1 MQADMTIYNGSCE
14 CGKISAK
21 EVYLNYGS
29 FQALRNITLEIPQCA
44 ITAIIGPSGCG
55 KSSFLRLLNRMNDII
70 DGTRVEGKV
79 IVDNQNIYDRGVD
92 VR

>member
-1 MQADMTIYNGSCE
+1 MTIYNDACKL
-14 CGKISAK
+14 GKISAS
-21 EVYLNYGS
+21 EVNLHYGS

-70 DGTRVEGKV
+70 G
-79 IVDNQNIYDRGVD
+79 GVQ
-92 VR
+92 VKGVL